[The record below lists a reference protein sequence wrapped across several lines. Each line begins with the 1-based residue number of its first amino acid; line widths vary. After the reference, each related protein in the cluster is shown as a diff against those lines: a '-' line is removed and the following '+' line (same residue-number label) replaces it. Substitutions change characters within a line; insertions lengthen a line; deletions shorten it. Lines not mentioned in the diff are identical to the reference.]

1 MTGKETEAAK
11 QVESRLLVL
20 KKKRKGIDL
29 SKYAGKVKF
38 DMDPQE
44 YQRQVRDEWR

>member
-1 MTGKETEAAK
+1 MSEKETADSKRVAA
-11 QVESRLLVL
+11 ELLVL

-38 DMDPQE
+38 DIDPVE
-44 YQRQVRDEWR
+44 YQRQIRDEWR